1 MAKKKVLE
9 LSTEEKLGAIDP
21 GHTIAVT
28 RQCELLGLA
37 KSTYYYRP
45 CGESEYNIMLT
56 SRIDAIYTK
65 CPFYGYPRITHVLK
79 RDGYDVGYK
88 RIYRLMALMG
98 IQGVCPSKN
107 LSYSGIKHRKIS
119 LSFEGNGYLI
129 SQSSVGNRLF
139 R

>member
-45 CGESEYNIMLT
+45 CGESEYNIMLMK
-56 SRIDAIYTK
+56 RIDAIYTK

-88 RIYRLMALMG
+88 RIYEAYGPNGHPGGMP
-98 IQGVCPSKN
+98 QQKSK
-107 LSYSGIKHRKIS
+107 L
-119 LSFEGNGYLI
+119 
-129 SQSSVGNRLF
+129 
-139 R
+139 